1 MIIGVMAV
9 FAVSTSGAFA
19 QSSDADSTAVIG
31 TVHSAISK
39 NTLVAHHDT
48 LGNSTDTIA
57 VIKEPVLSLPKDTL
71 APRKDT
77 LDIITSE
84 ASFNTMPGFRV
95 QLMSTQDL
103 LEAINTRATADSLLS
118 NYDVYIIYDSPYYKI
133 RVGDFRAMYDANQ
146 ATDYI
151 AAHGF
156 PDAWLVPDNVFRN
169 PKRKNSPKDSID
181 R

>member
-1 MIIGVMAV
+1 MAV
-9 FAVSTSGAFA
+9 FAVSTSAAFA

-31 TVHSAISK
+31 TVRSAISK
-39 NTLVAHHDT
+39 NTLEVHQDT
-48 LGNSTDTIA
+48 LGNSTDTVA
-57 VIKEPVLSLPKDTL
+57 VIKEPVLRLPKDTL
-71 APRKDT
+71 VARKDT

-103 LEAINTRATADSLLS
+103 SEAINTRTTADSLLS
-118 NYDVYIIYDSPYYKI
+118 NYNVYIIYDSPYYKI

-146 ATDYI
+146 AADYI

-169 PKRKNSPKDSID
+169 PQRKNSPKDTID